1 VIDVTDEDERAIE
14 SDGAQHD
21 EEVVAEHQH
30 VTKVERGLENPRHL
44 GTIEIIEKGISID
57 EDSRRSPAQ
66 ERLPPPL
73 VIFHGKLEV
82 SQRDGDASSDDQ
94 EQNEDEEQD
103 SVQRIRVVAPHTCI
117 YIVQFDVNGTEWE
130 ESGHYHLDDPVT
142 IPGGWWDCT
151 GKCLVRHGAE
161 NGPAKCLP
169 AIPPKTVRGKP
180 TKSQIATIKR
190 MVVKEMAEVIW

>member
-151 GKCLVRHGAE
+151 R
-161 NGPAKCLP
+161 
-169 AIPPKTVRGKP
+169 
-180 TKSQIATIKR
+180 
-190 MVVKEMAEVIW
+190 EMPCSARR